1 MNGDLLRIVETLHR
15 EKDIDKDV
23 IFQGIEA
30 AVASATKKHYGR
42 DVDIT
47 VVVDRETG
55 ALTAYEDG
63 NPIDPEELGRIA
75 AQSAKQMMIQ
85 KIREAESDVIFED
98 FELRKNTIIAG
109 QVQRYEGGTMIVNL
123 GKVEGVLVRRDLIPG
138 DSYRPGDRIRAL
150 VTDVQKVGSKVRV
163 ILSRSDPEFV
173 IRLFELE
180 VPEIPENLVVVRAIA
195 RNPGY
200 RTKIAMESMDPRI
213 DCVGA
218 CVGVRGSRI
227 KNIVGELNGEKVDII
242 QWDDQPGGLIV
253 NALKPAEITGLELDE
268 DAASARVI
276 VTPDQLSLAIGK
288 RGQNVRLASKLTGW
302 RLDIITEE
310 ERQAVADALAETL
323 KQVPEIPDET
333 ADIIASSG
341 YMSVEDVLTRGPEML
356 ALVVAGLEAE
366 QAETMINAIKE
377 RLDAGTLKPVA
388 PAVKTNEPEK
398 VLETTEEKTGDAQ
411 LDETDASETVAEE
424 EPPEAADDIESART
438 VDVAGDVNPSVMEQ
452 QDSQDEELPED
463 NAE

>member
-30 AVASATKKHYGR
+30 AVASATKKHYGK

-98 FELRKNTIIAG
+98 FELRKNTIITG

-123 GKVEGVLVRRDLIPG
+123 GKTEGVLVRRDLIPG

-200 RTKIAMESMDPRI
+200 RTKIAIESMDPRI

-253 NALKPAEITGLELDE
+253 NALKPAEITGLEIDE

-323 KQVPEIPDET
+323 KQVPEIPAET

-366 QAETMINAIKE
+366 QAETMINAVKE
-377 RLDAGTLKPVA
+377 RLDAGILKPVA
-388 PAVKTNEPEK
+388 PAVKTDEPEE
-398 VLETTEEKTGDAQ
+398 VLETTEEKIGDAQ
-411 LDETDASETVAEE
+411 SDETDAGETVAEE

-438 VDVAGDVNPSVMEQ
+438 ADVAGDGNLSVMEQ

>member
-85 KIREAESDVIFED
+85 KIREAESNVIFED
-98 FELRKNTIIAG
+98 FELRKNTIITG

-123 GKVEGVLVRRDLIPG
+123 GKIEGVLVRRDLIPG

-200 RTKIAMESMDPRI
+200 RTKIAIESMDPRI

-253 NALKPAEITGLELDE
+253 NALKPAEITGLEIDE

-310 ERQAVADALAETL
+310 ERQAVAEALAETL
-323 KQVPEIPDET
+323 KQVPEIPAET
-333 ADIIASSG
+333 ADIIAASG

-356 ALVVAGLEAE
+356 ALVVADLEAE
-366 QAETMINAIKE
+366 QAETMINAVKE

-388 PAVKTNEPEK
+388 PAVRTDKPEK

-424 EPPEAADDIESART
+424 EPPEAADDIESTRT
-438 VDVAGDVNPSVMEQ
+438 ADVAGDGNPSVMEQ

-463 NAE
+463 NTE

>member
-30 AVASATKKHYGR
+30 AVASATKKHYGK

-85 KIREAESDVIFED
+85 KIREAESDVVFED
-98 FELRKNTIIAG
+98 FELRKNTIITG

-123 GKVEGVLVRRDLIPG
+123 GKTEGVLVRRDLIPG

-180 VPEIPENLVVVRAIA
+180 VPEILENLVVVRAIA

-200 RTKIAMESMDPRI
+200 RTKIAIESMDPRI

-253 NALKPAEITGLELDE
+253 NALKPAEITGLEIDE

-288 RGQNVRLASKLTGW
+288 RGQNVRLASKLSGW

-310 ERQAVADALAETL
+310 ERQAVAEALAETL
-323 KQVPEIPDET
+323 KQVPEIPAET

-388 PAVKTNEPEK
+388 PVVKTAEPEE

-411 LDETDASETVAEE
+411 LGETVAGETVAEE
-424 EPPEAADDIESART
+424 EPTEAADDIESART
-438 VDVAGDVNPSVMEQ
+438 ADVTGDGNPSVMEQ

-463 NAE
+463 NTE